1 VLASDCASTTA
12 KNRGECWRAG
22 GKTVSSELAMV
33 HPRRRSDDL
42 PAPAADVA
50 SIQVIVVDGHPVTRW
65 GLGRVTN
72 EQPDMQTV
80 GEAGSAAEALALTAS
95 LSPDVVTIGTS
106 LRDRD
111 GIDLAGELRDR
122 YRDLGIVILSAR
134 GEDETLFRALDSGA
148 SAFVSK
154 QASAA
159 EILGAIRHSAVA
171 ALSFSA
177 AGLSEAWQRRSAA
190 PQRPLLSPRES
201 QVLALL
207 QEGQTIG
214 EVAKLLHVSLSTAKT
229 HVARVYEKLG
239 ATNRAQ
245 ALMTAVRLGL
255 EPHNVMALAAR
266 SQSSA

>member
-1 VLASDCASTTA
+1 VSTNLGTAERRPTSDDVAD
-12 KNRGECWRAG
+12 RAG
-22 GKTVSSELAMV
+22 DTATIRVL
-33 HPRRRSDDL
+33 
-42 PAPAADVA
+42 
-50 SIQVIVVDGHPVTRW
+50 VVDGHPVTRW

-72 EQPDMQTV
+72 EQADMQTV
-80 GEAGSAAEALALTAS
+80 GEAGSAAEALALAAT
-95 LSPDVVTIGTS
+95 LSPDVVTLGI
-106 LRDRD
+106 LLPDRD
-111 GIDLAGELRDR
+111 GLDLARELRDR
-122 YRDLGIVILSAR
+122 YRDLGIVILTAR
-134 GEDETLFRALDSGA
+134 GEDDTLFRALDSGA

-154 QASAA
+154 EATAA

-171 ALSFSA
+171 ASSFSA
-177 AGLSEAWQRRSAA
+177 PGLAEAWRRRSAT

-207 QEGQTIG
+207 QEGQTVG

-255 EPHNVMALAAR
+255 KEHNVVAITASA
-266 SQSSA
+266 QSSA

>member
-1 VLASDCASTTA
+1 
-12 KNRGECWRAG
+12 
-22 GKTVSSELAMV
+22 
-33 HPRRRSDDL
+33 
-42 PAPAADVA
+42 
-50 SIQVIVVDGHPVTRW
+50 
-65 GLGRVTN
+65 
-72 EQPDMQTV
+72 MQTV

-95 LSPDVVTIGTS
+95 LLPDVVTIGIS
-106 LRDRD
+106 LPDRD
-111 GIDLAGELRDR
+111 GLDLARELRDR
-122 YRDLGIVILSAR
+122 YRDLGIVILTAR
-134 GEDETLFRALDSGA
+134 GEDETLFRAFDSGA

-154 QASAA
+154 EASAA

-177 AGLSEAWQRRSAA
+177 AGLSEAWRRRSAA

-245 ALMTAVRLGL
+245 ALTTAVRLGL
-255 EPHNVMALAAR
+255 QDPHGGGDRGHQPGPVGDRWTGKHGIIDRCDRNRADSR
-266 SQSSA
+266 DSSRPRRIRG